1 MKTRHRIKFVDAN
14 KTHNQRGFNVPRKW
28 REKWKCMLD
37 EHIAAGRIRPSTSPF
52 ASAAFVIPKKDP
64 EADPRWV
71 NDYRGLNGNTVKDRT
86 PLPIPDEVLADTAL
100 AKYYGKIDM
109 TNAFFQTPM
118 DEADIAKTAI
128 KTPWGLFEW
137 TVMPQGLCN

>member
-1 MKTRHRIKFVDAN
+1 YKDLFPSVLPALTADYLAKMKTRHRIKFVDAN
-14 KTHNQRGFNVPRKW
+14 KTHNQRGFN
-28 REKWKCMLD
+28 
-37 EHIAAGRIRPSTSPF
+37 
-52 ASAAFVIPKKDP
+52 KDP

-71 NDYRGLNGNTVKDRT
+71 NDYRGLNGNTVKDQT
-86 PLPIPDEVLADTAL
+86 PLPIPDEVLADAAL

-137 TVMPQGLCN
+137 TVMPQGLCNAPATHQ

>member
-1 MKTRHRIKFVDAN
+1 ADYLAKMKTRHRIKFVDAN
-14 KTHNQRGFNVPRKW
+14 KTHNQRGFN
-28 REKWKCMLD
+28 
-37 EHIAAGRIRPSTSPF
+37 
-52 ASAAFVIPKKDP
+52 KDP

-71 NDYRGLNGNTVKDRT
+71 NDYRELNGNTVKDRT
-86 PLPIPDEVLADTAL
+86 PLPIPDEVLADAAL

-137 TVMPQGLCN
+137 TVMPQGLCNAPATHQARVNEALRHLVGVCCQAFVDDVII